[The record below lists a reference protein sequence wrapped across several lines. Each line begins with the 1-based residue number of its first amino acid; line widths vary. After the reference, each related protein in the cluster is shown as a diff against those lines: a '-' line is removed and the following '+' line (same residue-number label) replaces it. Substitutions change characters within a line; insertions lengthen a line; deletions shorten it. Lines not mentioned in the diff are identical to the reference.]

1 MLDRADFFVLKIK
14 KVSNGVVFCML
25 GACGGPQWIKC
36 AMGKAQALSH
46 LEYKNKKDGEILT
59 RGNTG
64 LIGHKADDR
73 CALIGAANS
82 FTSAALLAN
91 CTVDLLFRKS
101 FFFVSSI

>member
-1 MLDRADFFVLKIK
+1 
-14 KVSNGVVFCML
+14 
-25 GACGGPQWIKC
+25 
-36 AMGKAQALSH
+36 
-46 LEYKNKKDGEILT
+46 LT